1 MRNTEQSTPVQY
13 SKKLLTA
20 MIRLWF
26 AGAVFG
32 MVFAA
37 VQLVLSVLIPEG
49 GLQMAVSA
57 DAVLNYIGI
66 PMTGG
71 TVGYLLKSA
80 VENREKIQ
88 HSHFDSGYDPL

>member
-1 MRNTEQSTPVQY
+1 MNADENKPVQY

-26 AGAVFG
+26 SGAIFG
-32 MVFAA
+32 MFFAV
-37 VQLVLSVLIPEG
+37 VQLCILLIVPERAPAILLSP
-49 GLQMAVSA
+49 
-57 DAVLNYIGI
+57 DAILNYIGI

-80 VENREKIQ
+80 IENREKIQ
-88 HSHFDSGYDPL
+88 TGISDEDSPL

>member
-1 MRNTEQSTPVQY
+1 MSNMDENKSVQY

-26 AGAVFG
+26 AGAAFG
-32 MVFAA
+32 MLFAV
-37 VQLVLSVLIPEG
+37 VQLCILLLAPE
-49 GLQMAVSA
+49 QAPAMPVSL
-57 DAVLNYIGI
+57 DAILNYISV

-80 VENREKIQ
+80 IENKEKIQ
-88 HSHFDSGYDPL
+88 HGSSDGDYPL

>member
-1 MRNTEQSTPVQY
+1 MKNSDGSKQMQY
-13 SKKLLTA
+13 SKKILTA

-32 MVFAA
+32 MIFVS
-37 VQLVLSVLIPEG
+37 VQLCILLLVPEITLNMPLSL
-49 GLQMAVSA
+49 
-57 DAVLNYIGI
+57 DAILNYIGI

-80 VENREKIQ
+80 IENKEKIQ
-88 HSHFDSGYDPL
+88 HGTSDEDHPL